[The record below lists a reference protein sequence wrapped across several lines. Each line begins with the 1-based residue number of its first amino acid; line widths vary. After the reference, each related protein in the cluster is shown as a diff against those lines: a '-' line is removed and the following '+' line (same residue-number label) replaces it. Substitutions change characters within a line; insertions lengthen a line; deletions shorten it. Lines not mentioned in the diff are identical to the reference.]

1 MINRYKEYCMSK
13 CTNMLWKNRGD
24 SLSAI
29 HVRLLFA
36 AQITFVV
43 LRDIFTGELKLWAG
57 RLSYTSLLTLTPLLA
72 LMFSLL
78 KTIGV
83 HQQATPVLIE
93 LLQPLGDKG
102 VALGVKAIRYIE
114 NIDVGVLGFIGL
126 LMLIYLAASMIQQI
140 AAASN
145 SIWQIK
151 SNRTILQR
159 LIVYGLFI
167 VIGPVL
173 FFSAIA
179 MTVVVMNTEL
189 IMEISQLEGMPALI
203 HVFNQFVPYLFV
215 ATALTIT
222 YYVIPNTKV
231 SFKNALI
238 GGVVAGVIWESTGWL
253 FTAFVVSSA
262 NYQLIY
268 SSFAIIILFLIWLHI
283 SWLIFLAGVSITF
296 YMQNPDYLTYS
307 AESQY

>member
-1 MINRYKEYCMSK
+1 MSK
-13 CTNMLWKNRGD
+13 CTDILWKNKRN
-24 SLSAI
+24 SLSVI
-29 HVRLLFA
+29 DTRLLFV
-36 AQITFVV
+36 AQLTFIILKDV
-43 LRDIFTGELKLWAG
+43 FNGELKLWAG

-72 LMFSLL
+72 LVFSLL

-83 HQQATPVLIE
+83 HKQAEPFLIE

-102 VALGVKAIRYIE
+102 VAFGVTAIRYIE
-114 NIDVGVLGFIGL
+114 NIDVGVLGFVGL
-126 LMLIYLAASMIQQI
+126 LTLVYLAASMIQQI

-151 SNRTILQR
+151 ANRKILQR
-159 LIVYGLFI
+159 LIVYGLFL

-179 MTVVVMNTEL
+179 ITAALMNTEL
-189 IMEISQLEGMPALI
+189 ILEISQLAGMPTLI
-203 HVFNQFVPYLFV
+203 YLFNQFVPYLFAV
-215 ATALTIT
+215 VALTTT
-222 YYVIPNTKV
+222 YYLIPNTKV

-253 FTAFVVSSA
+253 FTTFVVSSA
-262 NYQLIY
+262 NYQVIY
-268 SSFAIIILFLIWLHI
+268 SSFAIIMLFLIWLHI

-296 YMQNPDYLTYS
+296 YMQNPDYVTNL
-307 AESQY
+307 ELR

>member
-1 MINRYKEYCMSK
+1 
-13 CTNMLWKNRGD
+13 MLWKNKCN
-24 SLSAI
+24 SLSVI
-29 HVRLLFA
+29 DTRLLFV
-36 AQITFVV
+36 AQLTFVI
-43 LRDIFTGELKLWAG
+43 LRDVFNGELKLWAG

-72 LMFSLL
+72 LVFSLL

-83 HQQATPVLIE
+83 HKQAEPFLIE

-102 VALGVKAIRYIE
+102 VTFGVTAIRYIE
-114 NIDVGVLGFIGL
+114 NIDVGVLGFVGL
-126 LMLIYLAASMIQQI
+126 LTLVYLAASMIQQI

-151 SNRTILQR
+151 ANRKILQR

-179 MTVVVMNTEL
+179 ITAALMNTEL
-189 IMEISQLEGMPALI
+189 ILEISQLVGMPTLI
-203 HVFNQFVPYLFV
+203 YLFNQFVPYLFV
-215 ATALTIT
+215 VVALTTT
-222 YYVIPNTKV
+222 YYLIPNTKV

-253 FTAFVVSSA
+253 FTTFVVSSA
-262 NYQLIY
+262 NYQVIY
-268 SSFAIIILFLIWLHI
+268 SSFAIIMLFLIWLHI

-296 YMQNPDYLTYS
+296 YIQNPDYVTNL
-307 AESQY
+307 ELR